1 MNRQC
6 KCTSC
11 GYVFDYEDRTVVKEC
26 HGFDDGFCETFSCCP
41 NCGGDFEDAVDCCEC
56 GETFTENELYSGW
69 CEKCLRETINY
80 DTFFEYCEANK
91 DEQYLDIFVMSELL
105 GGMDCPENVSWD
117 FHDLMVRV
125 YKDAVE
131 NIKRG
136 NILFGNSYR
145 ALLDACIRFIM
156 DDDGSIGRENY
167 ADWLNKR
174 EANKNA

>member
-6 KCTSC
+6 KCTCC
-11 GYVFDYEDRTVVKEC
+11 GYLFDYEDRTVVKES
-26 HGFDDGFCETFSCCP
+26 HGFDDGFYETFSCCP

-56 GETFTENELYSGW
+56 GETFTENEIYDGW

-105 GGMDCPENVSWD
+105 GGMDCPEWISYD
-117 FHDLMVRV
+117 FHQLMISEYKRRV
-125 YKDAVE
+125 DPVSSYERMFGKKASDDFLAV
-131 NIKRG
+131 
-136 NILFGNSYR
+136 
-145 ALLDACIRFIM
+145 CIRFIM

-167 ADWLNKR
+167 ADWLNER
-174 EANKNA
+174 EGSK

>member
-1 MNRQC
+1 
-6 KCTSC
+6 
-11 GYVFDYEDRTVVKEC
+11 
-26 HGFDDGFCETFSCCP
+26 
-41 NCGGDFEDAVDCCEC
+41 
-56 GETFTENELYSGW
+56 
-69 CEKCLRETINY
+69 
-80 DTFFEYCEANK
+80 
-91 DEQYLDIFVMSELL
+91 
-105 GGMDCPENVSWD
+105 MDCPKNVSWD

-174 EANKNA
+174 EGKK

>member
-1 MNRQC
+1 MMYKCESCGHLFEEGEQAVWEERHGLDTPPYEQWSGCPLCRGGYEEVHQC
-6 KCTSC
+6 K
-11 GYVFDYEDRTVVKEC
+11 E
-26 HGFDDGFCETFSCCP
+26 
-41 NCGGDFEDAVDCCEC
+41 CGGWHTDD
-56 GETFTENELYSGW
+56 ELYDGW

-105 GGMDCPENVSWD
+105 GGMDCPKNVSWD

-167 ADWLNKR
+167 ADWLN
-174 EANKNA
+174 NKKEVK

>member
-6 KCTSC
+6 ICTDC
-11 GYVFDYEDRTVVKEC
+11 GYVFDYEDRTVVKES
-26 HGFDDGFCETFSCCP
+26 HGFNDGFYETFSCCP
-41 NCGGDFEDAVDCCEC
+41 NCGGDFEDAADCCEC
-56 GETFTENELYSGW
+56 GEAFTENELYSGW

-105 GGMDCPENVSWD
+105 GGMDCPKNVSWE
-117 FHDLMVRV
+117 FHDLMVAE
-125 YKDAVE
+125 YKHRAELV
-131 NIKRG
+131 R
-136 NILFGNSYR
+136 SYER
-145 ALLDACIRFIM
+145 MFSKKAPDDFLSACIRFIM

-174 EANKNA
+174 EVK

>member
-6 KCTSC
+6 KCTDC
-11 GYVFDYEDRTVVKEC
+11 GYVFDYEDRTVVKES
-26 HGFDDGFCETFSCCP
+26 HGFDDGFYETFSCCP
-41 NCGGDFEDAVDCCEC
+41 NCGGDFEDAADCCEC

-105 GGMDCPENVSWD
+105 GGMDCPKNVSWE
-117 FHDLMVRV
+117 FHDLMVQE
-125 YKDAVE
+125 YKEHVE
-131 NIKRG
+131 QIKRDKQM
-136 NILFGNSYR
+136 FGKTY
-145 ALLDACIRFIM
+145 AEIIDACIRFIM

-174 EANKNA
+174 EEKK